1 MTLTKTSAQLT
12 MLLFALALSNT
23 LYAQESVKNANK
35 NNRAGNTV
43 NNVNCTGHADG
54 DIPFTVNTQSN
65 ETAGSKQK
73 ITNDVRTFQQ
83 MQERRRQMQE
93 AQLKAYKRHLQETRQ
108 RSAANR
114 NYSIP
119 EDVQARRETYIKL
132 MDERKA
138 LIKKMMDEHRQAAEE
153 RRKTM
158 LLKMNQTST
167 TTPEPAIKA

>member
-1 MTLTKTSAQLT
+1 MN
-12 MLLFALALSNT
+12 FAL
-23 LYAQESVKNANK
+23 
-35 NNRAGNTV
+35 TV
-43 NNVNCTGHADG
+43 RDNEVGGAAIDSDNMVVTVQNFST
-54 DIPFTVNTQSN
+54 PFTVNTQSN

-93 AQLKAYKRHLQETRQ
+93 AQLEAYKRHLQETRQ

-132 MDERKA
+132 RNERKA